1 MAYTMS
7 QTSSLSQALSFIP
20 RRSPFTLSRPSLA
33 PRSVVQ
39 SSSSS
44 SSPSWSCSL
53 SLGRNFTRCSQSA
66 LVAPISLS
74 ASSSCFLE
82 GDGGRLAGFL
92 TMGEGFSGREER
104 GRRRKGRTGEEGGG
118 YNPTRAAADD
128 VPAFKGYPPM
138 TQKPKFWWRILACVP
153 YLMPL
158 SETWMYAET
167 AYSLHPFLEDYEFC
181 TYPFLILIGSL
192 PGWFL
197 LAYFFGAYLGV
208 VRNNRWPH
216 FLRFHVVTGML
227 LEIIVQVI
235 GTVNDWVPQAVY
247 WGKFGAHYW
256 LAVSF
261 AFLFIVLDCI
271 RCALNG
277 MYADVPFL
285 SDASYMQIPY
295 E

>member
-1 MAYTMS
+1 MS
-7 QTSSLSQALSFIP
+7 
-20 RRSPFTLSRPSLA
+20 
-33 PRSVVQ
+33 
-39 SSSSS
+39 
-44 SSPSWSCSL
+44 
-53 SLGRNFTRCSQSA
+53 
-66 LVAPISLS
+66 
-74 ASSSCFLE
+74 E
-82 GDGGRLAGFL
+82 RLA
-92 TMGEGFSGREER
+92 
-104 GRRRKGRTGEEGGG
+104 RRRTGS
-118 YNPTRAAADD
+118 PRAATED
-128 VPAFKGYPPM
+128 VPSFKGFAPM
-138 TQKPKFWWRILACVP
+138 QEKPKFWWRILACVP

-167 AYSLHPFLEDYEFC
+167 AYSLHGFLEDYEFC

-192 PGWFL
+192 PSWFL

-256 LAVSF
+256 LAVTF

>member
-1 MAYTMS
+1 MTWFAGTFS
-7 QTSSLSQALSFIP
+7 EASFK
-20 RRSPFTLSRPSLA
+20 PFMQGESGRLNEILRPSLA
-33 PRSVVQ
+33 FSTRKRRSTSAPRANAEDI
-39 SSSSS
+39 
-44 SSPSWSCSL
+44 PS
-53 SLGRNFTRCSQSA
+53 FT
-66 LVAPISLS
+66 
-74 ASSSCFLE
+74 
-82 GDGGRLAGFL
+82 GF
-92 TMGEGFSGREER
+92 
-104 GRRRKGRTGEEGGG
+104 
-118 YNPTRAAADD
+118 
-128 VPAFKGYPPM
+128 PPM
-138 TQKPKFWWRILACVP
+138 TEKPKWFWRILACVP

-167 AYSLHPFLEDYEFC
+167 AYSLFAFLEDYEFC

-197 LAYFFGAYLGV
+197 LAYFFGAYLGI

-227 LEIIVQVI
+227 LEIILQVM
-235 GTVNDWVPQAVY
+235 GTINDWVPQSVY
-247 WGKFGAHYW
+247 WGKLGAHYW
-256 LAVSF
+256 LAVST

-271 RCALNG
+271 RCALSG

>member
-1 MAYTMS
+1 MAMASTAMRTSSIS
-7 QTSSLSQALSFIP
+7 QTLAFNPLCHSPATPRRGGIAYPSLIPRNHGGIQALSQCESVG
-20 RRSPFTLSRPSLA
+20 RRIAPTHGNAFALA
-33 PRSVVQ
+33 
-39 SSSSS
+39 
-44 SSPSWSCSL
+44 
-53 SLGRNFTRCSQSA
+53 SA
-66 LVAPISLS
+66 
-74 ASSSCFLE
+74 SSCFLE
-82 GDGGRLAGFL
+82 GDAGRINGAFKATVIPRGGRRSAA
-92 TMGEGFSGREER
+92 
-104 GRRRKGRTGEEGGG
+104 
-118 YNPTRAAADD
+118 TRAAAED
-128 VPAFKGYPPM
+128 VPSFKGFAPM
-138 TQKPKFWWRILACVP
+138 TEKPKFWWRILACVP

-167 AYSLHPFLEDYEFC
+167 AYSLHSFIEDYEFC

-192 PGWFL
+192 PSWFL

-256 LAVSF
+256 LAVTF

>member
-1 MAYTMS
+1 M
-7 QTSSLSQALSFIP
+7 ALSSALSSSGLLLFSHRTTTTTTRLASRAAASAPSSCRHGAPVGLGLGLPSCSSVP
-20 RRSPFTLSRPSLA
+20 RRSHNSPSRMSNGSFSLA
-33 PRSVVQ
+33 TS
-39 SSSSS
+39 
-44 SSPSWSCSL
+44 
-53 SLGRNFTRCSQSA
+53 RCSIFMQGEAGSIFSI
-66 LVAPISLS
+66 LPQTLAPIK
-74 ASSSCFLE
+74 
-82 GDGGRLAGFL
+82 
-92 TMGEGFSGREER
+92 ER
-104 GRRRKGRTGEEGGG
+104 R
-118 YNPTRAAADD
+118 PTCPRAAED
-128 VPAFKGYPPM
+128 VPSYKGFPPM
-138 TQKPKFWWRILACVP
+138 TEKPKWYWRILACVP

-167 AYSLHPFLEDYEFC
+167 AYSLFSFLEDYEFC

-197 LAYFFGAYLGV
+197 LAYFFGAYLGI

-227 LEIIVQVI
+227 LEIILQVM
-235 GTVNDWVPQAVY
+235 GTINDWVPQSVY
-247 WGKFGAHYW
+247 WGKIGAHYW
-256 LAVSF
+256 LAVSM
-261 AFLFIVLDCI
+261 AFFFIVVDCI

>member
-1 MAYTMS
+1 MATLR
-7 QTSSLSQALSFIP
+7 TSTLSQVLGHSK
-20 RRSPFTLSRPSLA
+20 
-33 PRSVVQ
+33 VG
-39 SSSSS
+39 SSGLS
-44 SSPSWSCSL
+44 SSPRCRAHLVRGGVANCAPVVFPMGL
-53 SLGRNFTRCSQSA
+53 SQNRLAFAPLGSVSSA
-66 LVAPISLS
+66 
-74 ASSSCFLE
+74 FRE
-82 GDGGRLAGFL
+82 GDGGRIAGRLAA
-92 TMGEGFSGREER
+92 SSVKS
-104 GRRRKGRTGEEGGG
+104 RRRTGT
-118 YNPTRAAADD
+118 PRAASED
-128 VPAFKGYPPM
+128 VPSFKGFPPM
-138 TQKPKFWWRILACVP
+138 QEKPKFWWRILACVP

-167 AYSLHPFLEDYEFC
+167 AYSLHAFIEDYEFC

-192 PGWFL
+192 PSWFL

-256 LAVSF
+256 LAVTF